1 MRDATTISPL
11 IQGLPF
17 YTDSQLARLLDVSRS
32 TVFRWRQGTATP
44 RQIHLDQ
51 LEKLSNPSRKKK
63 NSRTKKRFTFIDL
76 FAGIGGMRL
85 GLKAVGGHCVY
96 SCERDRFARETY
108 LRNFPESA
116 GHSFDH
122 DINEVDPKH
131 GIPHHDLLV
140 AGFPC
145 QPFSVA
151 GVSKKNALGVP
162 HGFDCE
168 DQGNLFFRIRDI
180 LKAKKPAAFILENV
194 KNLQSHDRGNTFRII
209 KQVLTEELG
218 YQLQTQVINAK
229 GWLPQNRER
238 IFMIGFR
245 ESNGFDFDRMRIKHP
260 DRGPTLATILHSE
273 DDKEPWEE
281 PYTNNDDRKT
291 VNLKKYRLTKHLWTY
306 LQNYAKKHRALGN
319 GFGYGKFTRDQTAR
333 TLSARYYKD
342 GSEILIDRG
351 GKKRPR
357 RLTPR
362 ECARLMGFNDDFAIP
377 VSDTQAYKQ
386 FGNAVAVPVVR
397 DIARHMLPFLL
408 DAIAEP
414 QLPLSK
420 S

>member
-17 YTDSQLARLLDVSRS
+17 YTNSELAALLGVSRS
-32 TVFRWRQGTATP
+32 TVFRWRQGAATP
-44 RQIHLDQ
+44 RRAHRDQ
-51 LEKLSNPSRKKK
+51 LERLSNPSGQKKLRPAK
-63 NSRTKKRFTFIDL
+63 PRFTFIDL

-85 GLKAVGGHCVY
+85 GLEALGGHCVY
-96 SCERDRFARETY
+96 SCERDRFAKETY

-122 DINEVDPKH
+122 DINEVEPKH
-131 GIPHHDLLV
+131 GIPQHDLLA

-162 HGFDCE
+162 HGFECE

-180 LKAKKPAAFILENV
+180 IKAKKPAAFILENV
-194 KNLQSHDRGNTFRII
+194 KNLQSHDRGNTFRVI
-209 KQVLTEELG
+209 KRVLTEELG
-218 YQLQTQVINAK
+218 YQLHTRVINAK

-238 IFMIGFR
+238 IFMVGFR
-245 ESNGFDFDRMRIKHP
+245 EANGFDFESMPIKHP

-273 DDKEPWEE
+273 DGRESPEE
-281 PYTNNDDRKT
+281 PYTNDDERKT

-319 GFGYGKFTRDQTAR
+319 GFGYGKFTPDQTAR

-362 ECARLMGFNDDFAIP
+362 ECARLMGFEEDFVIP

-386 FGNAVAVPVVR
+386 FGNAVAVPVVTA
-397 DIARHMLPFLL
+397 IAKYMWPTLR
-408 DAIAEP
+408 DAIDQP
-414 QLPLSK
+414 KLPLSR